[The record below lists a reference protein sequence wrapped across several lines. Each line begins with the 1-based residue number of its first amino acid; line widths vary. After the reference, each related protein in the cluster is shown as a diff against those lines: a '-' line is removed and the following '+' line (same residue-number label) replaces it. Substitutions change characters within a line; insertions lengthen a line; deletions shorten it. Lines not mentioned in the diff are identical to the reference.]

1 MRVKSEQVRHWLEEG
16 QELEVVRDKKYEELS
31 EVVNDLDFIV
41 RATRMCSKT
50 DEVDL
55 IEAQETTGLIDIA
68 LIIY

>member
-16 QELEVVRDKKYEELS
+16 QELEVVRDKKYEQLS

-41 RATRMCSKT
+41 RATRMCSTT

>member
-1 MRVKSEQVRHWLEEG
+1 VRVKSEQVRHWLEEG
-16 QELEVVRDKKYEELS
+16 QELEVVRDKKYEQLS

-41 RATRMCSKT
+41 RATRMCSTT